1 MSRSVDSQSNHLQLA
16 SLSGLIEDTTPL
28 LSNSLDLQETLVEEI
43 PSWTIQVIYPE
54 ERNADIIADTD
65 TLIAIEEPIVE
76 EPVPLEPAGEVK
88 EKPKKT
94 GRDNLPYADCLTPK
108 GYACPNCQKIYNAR
122 KNLARHINS
131 ECGKEPQ
138 YSCPYCDYRNYRRNE
153 IKKHA
158 KNRHHLSIT

>member
-1 MSRSVDSQSNHLQLA
+1 
-16 SLSGLIEDTTPL
+16 L

-54 ERNADIIADTD
+54 DRNPDSILSETD
-65 TLIAIEEPIVE
+65 TLISVESVQEAIVE
-76 EPVPLEPAGEVK
+76 E
-88 EKPKKT
+88 EKPMQEVVATEAPERAKRPT
-94 GRDNLPYADCLTPK
+94 RDTLPYADCWTPK
-108 GYACPNCQKIYNAR
+108 GYTCPNCQKIYNAR

-138 YSCPYCDYRNYRRNE
+138 YACPYCEYKNYRRNE

-158 KNRHHLSIT
+158 KNKHHLLFT